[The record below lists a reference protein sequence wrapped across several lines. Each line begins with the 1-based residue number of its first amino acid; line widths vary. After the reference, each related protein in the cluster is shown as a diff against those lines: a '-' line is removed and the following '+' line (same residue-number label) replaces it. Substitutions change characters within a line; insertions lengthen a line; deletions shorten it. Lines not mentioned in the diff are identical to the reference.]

1 MLLYLARISAKKEYE
16 LLDLFHRS
24 NMQEVEF
31 FAVVFSR
38 IFFGICRY
46 ILYEIHLFV

>member
-1 MLLYLARISAKKEYE
+1 MLLYLVGISSKKEYE

-31 FAVVFSR
+31 FCIYLVK
-38 IFFGICRY
+38 
-46 ILYEIHLFV
+46 